1 MVRFTATIL
10 PPLGRY
16 LIDFDRMA
24 PQEMKDVAGQLES
37 ARAELIVVVSG
48 LTEEQ
53 ALTRPAPDRWSV
65 LECLEHVNLV
75 ERRFLGMVRAAEAG
89 TPAERDAAKEAGIKD
104 RVLDRSNRRTA
115 PEAVHP
121 TGKYGSISEALQEF
135 NAARDETLR
144 FASEEG
150 VNLLSRKAS
159 HPVLGPLNGV
169 EALLLIA
176 DHGRRHTAQM
186 REAAEGR

>member
-1 MVRFTATIL
+1 
-10 PPLGRY
+10 
-16 LIDFDRMA
+16 MA
-24 PQEMKDVAGQLES
+24 PQETKDVAGQLET

-53 ALTRPAPDRWSV
+53 ARTRPAPDRWSV
-65 LECLEHVNLV
+65 LECLEHVNSV
-75 ERRFLGMVRAAEAG
+75 ERRFLGMVKASEAG
-89 TPAERDAAKEAGIKD
+89 APAERDAAKEAAI
-104 RVLDRSNRRTA
+104 RERMLDRSNRRTA

-121 TGKYGSISEALQEF
+121 NGKYGSISEALQEF

-144 FASEEG
+144 FATEQG
-150 VNLLSRKAS
+150 VNLLSRSAS

-176 DHGRRHTAQM
+176 GHGRRHTAQM
-186 REAAEGR
+186 RESAEGR

>member
-1 MVRFTATIL
+1 
-10 PPLGRY
+10 
-16 LIDFDRMA
+16 MA
-24 PQEMKDVAGQLES
+24 PQEMNDVTGQLES
-37 ARAELIVVVSG
+37 ARKELIVVVSG

-53 ALTRPAPDRWSV
+53 ARTRPAPDRWSV
-65 LECLEHVNLV
+65 LECLEHVNFV
-75 ERRFLGMVRAAEAG
+75 ERRFLGMVRDSEAG
-89 TPAERDAAKEAGIKD
+89 APAERDAAKEAALKD

-115 PEAVHP
+115 PAAVHP
-121 TGKYGSISEALQEF
+121 TGKYGNISEALQEF

-150 VNLLSRKAS
+150 VNLLSRSAS

-176 DHGRRHTAQM
+176 GHGRRHTVQM

>member
-1 MVRFTATIL
+1 
-10 PPLGRY
+10 
-16 LIDFDRMA
+16 MA

-37 ARAELIVVVSG
+37 GRAELNVMVGS

-53 ALTRPAPDRWSV
+53 ARTKPAPGRWSV
-65 LECLEHVNLV
+65 LECLEHVSLV
-75 ERRFLGMVRAAEAG
+75 ERRFVGMVRESEDG
-89 TPAERDAAKEAGIKD
+89 TPAERNEAKESALAE
-104 RVLDRSNRRTA
+104 RMLDRDTRRTA

-121 TGKYGSISEALQEF
+121 AGRYRSISEALQEF

-144 FASEEG
+144 FASEQG
-150 VNLLSRKAS
+150 AKLLSRSAHHKA
-159 HPVLGPLNGV
+159 LGHLNGV

-176 DHGRRHTAQM
+176 GHGRRHTAQM

>member
-1 MVRFTATIL
+1 M
-10 PPLGRY
+10 
-16 LIDFDRMA
+16 
-24 PQEMKDVAGQLES
+24 
-37 ARAELIVVVSG
+37 
-48 LTEEQ
+48 
-53 ALTRPAPDRWSV
+53 
-65 LECLEHVNLV
+65 
-75 ERRFLGMVRAAEAG
+75 
-89 TPAERDAAKEAGIKD
+89 
-104 RVLDRSNRRTA
+104 DRSNRRTA

-121 TGKYGSISEALQEF
+121 AGKYECISEALEEF

-150 VNLLSRKAS
+150 VGLLSRNAS

-176 DHGRRHTAQM
+176 GHGRRHTAQM

>member
-1 MVRFTATIL
+1 
-10 PPLGRY
+10 
-16 LIDFDRMA
+16 MA
-24 PQEMKDVAGQLES
+24 PQDIKDVAGQLET
-37 ARAELIVVVSG
+37 ARAELIVVVSS

-53 ALTRPAPDRWSV
+53 ARTRPAPGRWSV
-65 LECLEHVNLV
+65 LECLEHVNFV
-75 ERRFLGMVRAAEAG
+75 ERRFLGMVRESEAG
-89 TPAERDAAKEAGIKD
+89 TPAERDAEKEAALKE
-104 RVLDRSNRRTA
+104 RVVDRSNRRTA

-144 FASEEG
+144 FASEQG
-150 VNLLSRKAS
+150 VNLLSRRAS

-176 DHGRRHTAQM
+176 GHGRRHTAQM

>member
-1 MVRFTATIL
+1 MINFNRMV
-10 PPLGRY
+10 
-16 LIDFDRMA
+16 
-24 PQEMKDVAGQLES
+24 PQEMKDVARQLENG
-37 ARAELIVVVSG
+37 RTELNVVVSG

-53 ALTRPAPDRWSV
+53 ARTKPAPDRWSV
-65 LECLEHVNLV
+65 LECLEHVSLV
-75 ERRFLGMVRAAEAG
+75 ERRFLGMVRESEDG
-89 TPAERDAAKEAGIKD
+89 TPAERDAQKESALKE
-104 RVLDRSNRRTA
+104 RMLDRGTRRTA

-121 TGKYGSISEALQEF
+121 AGKYRSIPEALQEF

-150 VNLLSRKAS
+150 VKLLTRSAHHK
-159 HPVLGPLNGV
+159 VLGPLNGV

-176 DHGRRHTAQM
+176 GHGRRHTAQM

>member
-1 MVRFTATIL
+1 
-10 PPLGRY
+10 
-16 LIDFDRMA
+16 MA

-53 ALTRPAPDRWSV
+53 ARARPAPGRWSV
-65 LECLEHVNLV
+65 LECLEHVNHV
-75 ERRFLGMVRAAEAG
+75 ERRFLGMVRESEAG
-89 TPAERDAAKEAGIKD
+89 TPAARDAAKEAALKE

-115 PEAVHP
+115 PPAVHP

-144 FASEEG
+144 FATEEG
-150 VNLLSRKAS
+150 VNLVSRSAS

-176 DHGRRHTAQM
+176 GHGRRHTAQM

>member
-1 MVRFTATIL
+1 
-10 PPLGRY
+10 
-16 LIDFDRMA
+16 MA
-24 PQEMKDVAGQLES
+24 LQEMKDVAGQLES
-37 ARAELIVVVSG
+37 ARAELVVVVSG

-53 ALTRPAPDRWSV
+53 ARTRPAPDRWSV
-65 LECLEHVNLV
+65 LECLEHVSSV
-75 ERRFLGMVRAAEAG
+75 ERRFLGMVKASEAG
-89 TPAERDAAKEAGIKD
+89 TPAERDSAKEAVIEE

-121 TGKYGSISEALQEF
+121 TGKHGGISEALQEF
-135 NAARDETLR
+135 NTARDETLR
-144 FASEEG
+144 FASEQG
-150 VNLLSRKAS
+150 VNLLSRRAN

-176 DHGRRHTAQM
+176 GHGRRHTAQM